1 MPFLLGAISGVL
13 LTVLAV
19 FAADAVTTAAD
30 PSKDP
35 QQRIVNLHLL
45 GVSGLL
51 LRSLREGQV
60 DELVLREIRVDH
72 NIEQAALVVVLDLG
86 DA

>member
-35 QQRIVNLHLL
+35 QQRIVNWDVAAARL
-45 GVSGLL
+45 SETTQAI
-51 LRSLREGQV
+51 REGDDDLRQGV
-60 DELVLREIRVDH
+60 HELTR
-72 NIEQAALVVVLDLG
+72 
-86 DA
+86 

>member
-35 QQRIVNLHLL
+35 QQRIVNWDVAPRDYPKPHKRF
-45 GVSGLL
+45 VK
-51 LRSLREGQV
+51 
-60 DELVLREIRVDH
+60 
-72 NIEQAALVVVLDLG
+72 ALTIFG
-86 DA
+86 RGFMS

>member
-35 QQRIVNLHLL
+35 QQRIVN
-45 GVSGLL
+45 
-51 LRSLREGQV
+51 
-60 DELVLREIRVDH
+60 
-72 NIEQAALVVVLDLG
+72 
-86 DA
+86 

>member
-19 FAADAVTTAAD
+19 FAAVTTAAD

-35 QQRIVNLHLL
+35 QQRIVNWDVAAARL
-45 GVSGLL
+45 SETTQAI
-51 LRSLREGQV
+51 REGANDLRQGV
-60 DELVLREIRVDH
+60 HELTR
-72 NIEQAALVVVLDLG
+72 
-86 DA
+86 